1 MRRISYDIRFADSFL
16 RLPESTN
23 VDCFLSL
30 IGRNS
35 SLWKRKI
42 RNSSL
47 NVSMSEVKD
56 EELVL
61 FQLNNQKD
69 TFKLLFMLWNRGKL
83 YGSKIRRLGMNDRTL
98 IKVRDVLKEHNLIA
112 LTSIEGSR
120 RLYYELTP
128 KGKRVVE
135 KLVDLERQLIS
146 D

>member
-1 MRRISYDIRFADSFL
+1 
-16 RLPESTN
+16 
-23 VDCFLSL
+23 
-30 IGRNS
+30 
-35 SLWKRKI
+35 
-42 RNSSL
+42 
-47 NVSMSEVKD
+47 MSEIKE

-61 FQLNNQKD
+61 FRLNNQKD
-69 TFKLLFMLWNRGKL
+69 SFKLLFMLWNKGKL
-83 YGSKIRRLGMNDRTL
+83 YGKIRRLGMNDRTL

>member
-1 MRRISYDIRFADSFL
+1 MDSFL
-16 RLPESTN
+16 RLPESSN
-23 VDCFLSL
+23 VYRFLSL
-30 IGRNS
+30 LEEKY

-42 RNSSL
+42 RNCCL
-47 NVSMSEVKD
+47 HVSMSEVKE

-69 TFKLLFMLWNRGKL
+69 TFKLLFMLWNKGKL
-83 YGSKIRRLGMNDRTL
+83 YGGKIRRLGMNDRTL
-98 IKVRDVLKEHNLIA
+98 IKVRDVLKEHGLIL
-112 LTSIEGSR
+112 LTAIEGSR

>member
-1 MRRISYDIRFADSFL
+1 
-16 RLPESTN
+16 
-23 VDCFLSL
+23 
-30 IGRNS
+30 
-35 SLWKRKI
+35 
-42 RNSSL
+42 
-47 NVSMSEVKD
+47 MSEVKE

-69 TFKLLFMLWNRGKL
+69 TFKLLIMLWNRGKL

-98 IKVRDVLKEHNLIA
+98 IKVRDILKEYNLIA

-128 KGKRVVE
+128 KGRRVVE